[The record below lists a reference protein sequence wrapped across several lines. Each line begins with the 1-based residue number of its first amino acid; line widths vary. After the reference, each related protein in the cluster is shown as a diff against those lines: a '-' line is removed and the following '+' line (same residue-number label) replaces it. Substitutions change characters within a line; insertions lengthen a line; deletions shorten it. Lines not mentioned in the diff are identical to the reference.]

1 MYRIA
6 LCDDETAELDKTEKM
21 LEDYLKNRPDKELII
36 ERFENAEELL
46 YLVGEKNYTPDI
58 ILMDIYMPR
67 KLGTDA
73 ARELRAM
80 GNNCKIIFLTTSRE
94 HALEAFGVDAAQY
107 LVKPVEPAA
116 FYSVIDRF
124 LEDIGLERKKFLL
137 FRIDGKIKRISL
149 NDIVFCEARGKKQYL
164 HLLCGEKPLL
174 HLTMTELFT
183 MLSPYSEFVRVGVAY
198 IVNLRHINSMNARE
212 LSLDG
217 GGKVHLPRGAYKIL
231 KEQYFRYY
239 CEI

>member
-94 HALEAFGVDAAQY
+94 HALEAFGVYDAFDVGAFQY

-116 FYSVIDRF
+116 FYSVIGRF
-124 LEDIGLERKKFLL
+124 LEDIGLERKKIFA
-137 FRIDGKIKRISL
+137 FS
-149 NDIVFCEARGKKQYL
+149 Y
-164 HLLCGEKPLL
+164 
-174 HLTMTELFT
+174 
-183 MLSPYSEFVRVGVAY
+183 
-198 IVNLRHINSMNARE
+198 
-212 LSLDG
+212 
-217 GGKVHLPRGAYKIL
+217 
-231 KEQYFRYY
+231 
-239 CEI
+239 